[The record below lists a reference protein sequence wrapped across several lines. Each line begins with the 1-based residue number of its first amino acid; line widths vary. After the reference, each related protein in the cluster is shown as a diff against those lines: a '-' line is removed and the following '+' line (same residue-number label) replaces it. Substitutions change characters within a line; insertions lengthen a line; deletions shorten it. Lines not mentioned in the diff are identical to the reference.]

1 MDKENDLK
9 VCYLKILRDKMPLN
23 EINYENTVIYKIQ
36 HIEKDELLYVGHTTD
51 FTKRKYL
58 HKVTCNDS
66 KKKHYSLKVYEMIR
80 NNGGWDSF
88 KMLEVKKYPCTDR
101 REAAA
106 EEDRIMKELKATMN
120 SRGAVLDVIKAKKTR
135 ELYKENKKEAISLKE
150 REYRE
155 SHRVQY
161 ANHHKNYYAL
171 HKEEIKANQNELVRC
186 ECGQFMR
193 KIERGKTRHQQSQK
207 HKDGILAQQ

>member
-1 MDKENDLK
+1 
-9 VCYLKILRDKMPLN
+9 MPRK
-23 EINYENTVIYKIQ
+23 EINYQNTVIYKIK
-36 HIEKDELLYVGHTTD
+36 HTEKDDLLYVGHTTD
-51 FTKRKYL
+51 FTKRKSS
-58 HKVTCNDS
+58 HKQVCNNP
-66 KKKHYSLKVYEMIR
+66 KQKHHSLKVYEMIR

-120 SRGAVLDVIKAKKTR
+120 SRGAVLDSVRAKEMKQLYR
-135 ELYKENKKEAISLKE
+135 ERNKESISLKE

-155 SHRVQY
+155 SHREQY